1 MYKII
6 IFSLVTVGL
15 TFGRT
20 GQYST
25 MLVENSSLIKAQ
37 YAWAED
43 QSKQDDDKKLER
55 RRSGKGNRKR
65 RRGGSGLR

>member
-1 MYKII
+1 MNKLI
-6 IFSLVTVGL
+6 TL
-15 TFGRT
+15 TLITAGFMFANN

-25 MLVENSSLIKAQ
+25 IVEENSTLVKAQ
-37 YAWAED
+37 YSWAED